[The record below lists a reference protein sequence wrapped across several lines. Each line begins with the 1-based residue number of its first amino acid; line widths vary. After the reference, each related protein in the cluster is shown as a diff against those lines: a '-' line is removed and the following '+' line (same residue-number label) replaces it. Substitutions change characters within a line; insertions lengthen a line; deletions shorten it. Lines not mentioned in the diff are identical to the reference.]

1 MLHRNRQNRQQDAAQ
16 APAAAAAN
24 MTAPTPSLM
33 EMIGAMNALQH
44 QNAPPVP
51 VDNSGNSFAKAA
63 GGIIVALVL
72 ALMVWVGS
80 TLSGLTTSMATLT
93 ANVSSVQKSIADLQQ
108 SQGSA
113 AQQLADGKANDA
125 KQDARLDAHEADTN
139 RIKERIR
146 VLEGQPPLT
155 GRSQYDR

>member
-1 MLHRNRQNRQQDAAQ
+1 MSAAGVASQ
-16 APAAAAAN
+16 P
-24 MTAPTPSLM
+24 PSLM

-44 QNAPPVP
+44 QNSPPVPP
-51 VDNSGNSFAKAA
+51 VDNSGNTFAKAA

-146 VLEGQPPLT
+146 MLEGQEPLG
-155 GRSQYDR
+155 GRGVSDR

>member
-1 MLHRNRQNRQQDAAQ
+1 MSHKNHQQN
-16 APAAAAAN
+16 PPSGVAN
-24 MTAPTPSLM
+24 QPPSLM

-44 QNAPPVP
+44 QNASSAAP
-51 VDNSGNSFAKAA
+51 VDNSGNTFAKTA
-63 GGIIVALVL
+63 GGVIVALVL

-93 ANVSSVQKSIADLQQ
+93 ANVSSVQKSIADLQT

-146 VLEGQPPLT
+146 MLEGQEPLT
-155 GRSQYDR
+155 SGSRSDR